1 MARHAYL
8 IMAHAQLDQ
17 AALLLRLLDHPE
29 NDCYVH
35 VDRKA
40 GAVDW
45 EPLLA
50 AVHAGRVFP
59 APRMR
64 VDWGADNQVLCE
76 LMLLRTAFANGP
88 YQYYHL
94 LSGADL
100 PLRSQEE
107 IHAFFDAHAGKEFV
121 NFEAETLNED
131 RLSRVRYWHL
141 FRGSRNV
148 ALRSLSRA
156 LLEGQKLLRVDRLRR
171 CPLTVQ
177 KGANWFSITEDF
189 ARYILERKGD
199 WKRLLRCSHY
209 GDELLVQTA
218 LASSPYWENRYAQ
231 EYGPAVGNLRAIDW
245 TRGAPYVWRMGD
257 LEELMS
263 SGCLFAR
270 KFSMAVDP
278 EIVHAV
284 AARVRGKESE
294 ETEGERV

>member
-8 IMAHAQLDQ
+8 IMLHAQLEQ
-17 AALLLRLLDHPE
+17 AALLLRLLDDPR
-29 NDCYVH
+29 NDFYIH
-35 VDRKA
+35 IDRKS
-40 GAVDW
+40 GPVDDA
-45 EPLLA
+45 PLRA

-64 VDWGADNQVLCE
+64 VDWGADSQVFCE
-76 LMLLRTAFANGP
+76 LMLLRMAFANGP

-107 IHAFFDAHAGKEFV
+107 IHAFFDAHAGREFV

-148 ALRSLSRA
+148 ALRALSRA

-177 KGANWFSITEDF
+177 KGANWFSITENF
-189 ARYILERKGD
+189 ARYILEREGD
-199 WKRLLRCSHY
+199 WLRLLRRTRFP
-209 GDELLVQTA
+209 DELLVQTA
-218 LASSPYWENRYAQ
+218 LINSPYWENRYSQ
-231 EYGPAVGNLRAIDW
+231 EYGSAVGNLRAIDW
-245 TRGAPYVWRMGD
+245 TRGTPYVWRMGD

-270 KFSMAVDP
+270 KFSMEADS

-284 AARVRGKESE
+284 AARVLGNEDKNGR
-294 ETEGERV
+294 